1 MRLTKAKKFTY
12 NGNDCLKFGEVEEY
26 ADTVRKMRDL
36 GKNWILTRSCA
47 IQVRTVPNGD
57 GETATVKYAKVPT
70 ITTENLGHG
79 MHRFMT
85 WDEISGYISRD
96 FKAWCVEF
104 DTDEKCLDEE
114 YIARHEGDMC
124 TYMMGKTLF
133 VESEANTDYIIK
145 QWYGE
150 RVRMRFFDSSDT
162 RKMFHPEC
170 AA

>member
-57 GETATVKYAKVPT
+57 GETATIKYAKVPT

-79 MHRFMT
+79 RHMFMT

-96 FKAWCVEF
+96 FKAWYIEF
-104 DTDEKCLDEE
+104 DAAEKCIEEE
-114 YIARHEGDMC
+114 YIARHDGDMG

-133 VESEANTDYIIK
+133 VESGSTTDYIIK
-145 QWYGE
+145 QWYGD
-150 RVRMRFFDSSDT
+150 RARLRFFDSSET
-162 RKMFHPEC
+162 RKMFH
-170 AA
+170 AWG